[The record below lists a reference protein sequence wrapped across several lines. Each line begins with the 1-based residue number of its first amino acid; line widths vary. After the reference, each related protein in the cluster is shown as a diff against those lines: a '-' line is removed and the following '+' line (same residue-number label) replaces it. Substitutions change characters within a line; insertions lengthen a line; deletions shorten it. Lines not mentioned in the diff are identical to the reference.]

1 MRTQPKPTPDHTHFE
16 VVTDMKQILVV
27 AAVATLLAGCSS
39 SRQTDRAIIG
49 GGLGA
54 ATGVIVGAAV
64 GAGAAPVIAGAA
76 LGAAGG
82 AAIGAATTPR

>member
-1 MRTQPKPTPDHTHFE
+1 MALPKLAHFE
-16 VVTDMKQILVV
+16 VVSEMKKILVV
-27 AAVATLLAGCSS
+27 AAVATLLAGCTS

-49 GGLGA
+49 GSLGA

-82 AAIGAATTPR
+82 AAIGAATTPN